1 MSGHHKLHV
10 QAEPSSRDEL
20 EVESKVSAGVEWQ
33 QNRSR
38 MQRFPYSRGSSDPLS
53 ENFQGRGNNWGH
65 SWEDRQIVEAP
76 SDLTMAV
83 SSDEEIQEYTPW
95 SKG

>member
-1 MSGHHKLHV
+1 MPGHHKLRV

-20 EVESKVSAGVEWQ
+20 EAESKVSAVVEWQ

-38 MQRFPYSRGSSDPLS
+38 MQRFPCSRGSSDPLS
-53 ENFQGRGNNWGH
+53 ENFQDRDNNWDH